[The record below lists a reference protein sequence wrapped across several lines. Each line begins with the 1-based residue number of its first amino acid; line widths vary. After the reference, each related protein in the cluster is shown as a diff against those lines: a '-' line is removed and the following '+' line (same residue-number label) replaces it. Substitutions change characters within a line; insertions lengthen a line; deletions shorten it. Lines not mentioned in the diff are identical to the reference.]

1 LQKGALAFPHPFK
14 ELPVKLAG
22 WLQEKA
28 KNLPPQPNQPSL
40 F

>member
-14 ELPVKLAG
+14 DKPVQLSEWMK
-22 WLQEKA
+22 EKA
-28 KNLPPQPNQPSL
+28 ASLPPKPDQPNL